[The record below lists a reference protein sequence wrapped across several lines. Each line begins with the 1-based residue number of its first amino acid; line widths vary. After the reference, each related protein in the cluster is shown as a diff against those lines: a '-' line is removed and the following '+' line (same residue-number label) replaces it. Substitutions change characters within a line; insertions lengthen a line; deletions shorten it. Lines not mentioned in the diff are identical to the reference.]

1 MFNIIIFLIGAGIMF
16 YMAWRS
22 WSRRRKLMTKGEKVE
37 AAVAGTVQSRDGEA
51 YLLEFTTAGG
61 THRLHYPKSA
71 KGRELAQ
78 GAVVTL
84 YYNPDDPAEMYVEGD
99 KSVLGAEKK
108 MKLEHF
114 GMAEPGDCRVV
125 FSAAAEELEAAVQAE
140 KAAPDAPQDE
150 DDLLTAAVNRAI
162 LEGFSPLFAQLMKE
176 NDLQPI
182 TDPDFELL
190 AVNRAEGFR
199 AGAQFFCLP
208 PLELGE
214 YTGFTQPIQP
224 RPIRELTIELEINR
238 RHGDEDRA
246 ADAEGKRAL
255 RAKVTQDIYA
265 QRCQQARAVAEQ
277 ALIAQLG
284 THVTGPLPKQLV
296 AGNYFAEQRQF
307 NLRMQ
312 ANGVN
317 FDQYLKV
324 QGQTVEEFRAWLH
337 AEAERKLRSRMGL
350 LLVAQKEELW
360 PTEAEV
366 DDELAHWDAKRD
378 GEHTFASNDRRRAAQ
393 RIASS
398 RAAAFILAHSTLT
411 PPPAEATVLK
421 AENR

>member
-1 MFNIIIFLIGAGIMF
+1 
-16 YMAWRS
+16 
-22 WSRRRKLMTKGEKVE
+22 
-37 AAVAGTVQSRDGEA
+37 
-51 YLLEFTTAGG
+51 
-61 THRLHYPKSA
+61 
-71 KGRELAQ
+71 
-78 GAVVTL
+78 
-84 YYNPDDPAEMYVEGD
+84 
-99 KSVLGAEKK
+99 

-125 FSAAAEELEAAVQAE
+125 FSATAAELEEAVQAVR
-140 KAAPDAPQDE
+140 AAPGAAQDE

-162 LEGFSPLFAQLMKE
+162 LEGFSPLFAQLMAE
-176 NDLQPI
+176 HGLQPV

-199 AGAQFFCLP
+199 GGAQFFCLP

-214 YTGFTQPIQP
+214 YTGFVQPIQP

-238 RHGDEDRA
+238 NHGDEDRA
-246 ADAEGKRAL
+246 ADAEGRREL
-255 RAKVTQDIYA
+255 RARVTQEIYA

-284 THVTGPLPKQLV
+284 TQVTGPLPKQLV

-312 ANGVN
+312 ANGIN

-337 AEAERKLRSRMGL
+337 TEAERKLRSRMGL
-350 LLVAQKEELW
+350 LLVAQREQLW
-360 PTEAEV
+360 PTEARGGGRTGP
-366 DDELAHWDAKRD
+366 LGRQAGRGAHLPLKRPPP
-378 GEHTFASNDRRRAAQ
+378 RRAAHRVQ
-393 RIASS
+393 PGRCLRAGPLHPH
-398 RAAAFILAHSTLT
+398 AAARWADGAEGRRLNLILR
-411 PPPAEATVLK
+411 
-421 AENR
+421 ENRRAIKGREARRMENASGGLLC